1 MRHIRKGREGLNMAL
16 AESKNVAVYSSVTS
30 RLFDYLRFI
39 SSISSNLVE
48 YECYGYCIKKVS
60 YGYRTCFRNYN
71 CVFSICANVKFFL
84 KHFVKIFLNFRK
96 NYLLEL
102 PNNFAKTMI
111 INSALLYVVTVAAY
125 IGLQWMSALRYI
137 YN

>member
-60 YGYRTCFRNYN
+60 YGYQTCFRTYN

-111 INSALLYVVTVAAY
+111 INSAPL
-125 IGLQWMSALRYI
+125 
-137 YN
+137 